1 MTIHD
6 IAKMA
11 GVSSAAVSRYL
22 NGGSL
27 SAEKRVRIQTVIA
40 QTGYRPDTAAQTL
53 RTGKVRQIGVVA
65 PSLNSQSVSRV
76 AAGIAEELEAADYLM
91 LLANSDGDEAKELR
105 YLDALERNHTAGI
118 ILMGTVWTP
127 ALAKAVA
134 ACDVPV
140 VVTGQKFPEIP
151 CVCNDDRAAARELAQ
166 RMLARG
172 RKKLVYLGGPE
183 RDAAT
188 GSERLQGVQDALTAA
203 GLDGEHLTWIC
214 CNAFTYEEGARC
226 MKELL
231 AVCPELDGVV
241 CVTDMV
247 ALGALTVLKA
257 AGRIVGGDVSLAGIG
272 DNWADVVAEPALTTV
287 HFYQDRIGVEA
298 ARMLLEMI
306 RESKTETKERP
317 LRQLTLGYTV
327 VERGSI

>member
-22 NGGSL
+22 NGGPL
-27 SAEKRVRIQTVIA
+27 SVEKRALIQSAIE
-40 QTGYRPDTAAQTL
+40 QTGYRPDMAAQTL

-91 LLANSDGDEAKELR
+91 LLANSDSDEAKELR

-140 VVTGQKFPEIP
+140 VVTGQKFPDVP

-166 RMLARG
+166 RMLIRG

-183 RDAAT
+183 RDTAT
-188 GSERLQGVQDALTAA
+188 GSERRQGVQDALTTA

-214 CNAFTYEEGARC
+214 CNAFTYEEGCRC

-231 AVCPELDGVV
+231 TVCPELDGVV
-241 CVTDMV
+241 CVTDTV
-247 ALGALTVLKA
+247 ALGALTALKA
-257 AGRIVGGDVSLAGIG
+257 AGRTVGGNVSLAGIG
-272 DNWADVVAEPALTTV
+272 DNWADAVAEPALTTV
-287 HFYQDRIGVEA
+287 HFYQDQIGVEA

-306 RESKTETKERP
+306 RESKKEKKDRP